1 MRVRS
6 ARAFTLIETIVAV
19 VVIGVATPA
28 MLWAVREAHI
38 DRANPVLASRA
49 RWLAVERLEEVIAD
63 RHSPLRGYDWLVA
76 ANYRDEREVDG
87 FPGYAR
93 RVRLRET
100 GADLATAG
108 AGYMA
113 VTVEVE
119 WLDAGRVRRTLS
131 VSTVLT
137 EYAG

>member
-1 MRVRS
+1 
-6 ARAFTLIETIVAV
+6 
-19 VVIGVATPA
+19 
-28 MLWAVREAHI
+28 
-38 DRANPVLASRA
+38 
-49 RWLAVERLEEVIAD
+49 
-63 RHSPLRGYDWLVA
+63 
-76 ANYRDEREVDG
+76 
-87 FPGYAR
+87 
-93 RVRLRET
+93 VRLRET